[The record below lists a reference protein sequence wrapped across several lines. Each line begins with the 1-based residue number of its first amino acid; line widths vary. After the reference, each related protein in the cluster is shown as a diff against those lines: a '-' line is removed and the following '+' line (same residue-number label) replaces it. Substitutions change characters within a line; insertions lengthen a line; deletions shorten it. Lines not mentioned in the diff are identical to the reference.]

1 LYADIETAAA
11 HMTSGRESFA
21 PNLANTALYQRFNET
36 IYQDVRTNTDALL
49 ERAYPLFH

>member
-1 LYADIETAAA
+1 
-11 HMTSGRESFA
+11 MTSGRESFA